1 MPSVPQNP
9 NTPDTY
15 AQERIAA
22 RISFLVGSV
31 LMIVKF
37 VAYLFT
43 GSSAIFSD
51 ALESI
56 VNVIA
61 SGFALWAVGYSYS
74 PADRTHPY
82 GHGKIEFVSAMLEGS
97 MILLAAA
104 VILSQAIVQFYRLEE
119 VHELFTGIVLVA
131 VAMVIN
137 GALGLFLYF
146 RGKRHNAIALQADG
160 EHLISDAIT
169 SAAVLV
175 SLVLIRLTG
184 LTILDPVCATLVSAY
199 VAWMGIHLVRRSVAG
214 LMDEQDPADD
224 RRIRALLDTHVGVG
238 AVEPR
243 ICSYHKLRHRH
254 TGRYHWIDFH
264 LVVPADWGVA
274 RAHEAASALEHEIE
288 LLLTYADATA
298 HVEPCVSEEC
308 ARCPVGCGSRMTG
321 PHPSGSRSS

>member
-1 MPSVPQNP
+1 MPTMPQNP

-15 AQERIAA
+15 QQERNAA
-22 RISFLVGSV
+22 LISLVVGSS
-31 LMIVKF
+31 LMLIKF

-61 SGFALWAVGYSYS
+61 SGFALWAVGFSYQ

-104 VILSQAIVQFYRLEE
+104 VILTQALAEFYRLTPVEHL
-119 VHELFTGIVLVA
+119 VSGIVMVS
-131 VAMVIN
+131 VAMLIN
-137 GALGLFLYF
+137 GSLGLFLIA
-146 RGKRHNAIALQADG
+146 RGKKHNAIALKADG
-160 EHLISDAIT
+160 EHLLSDAIT

-175 SLVLIRLTG
+175 ALVLIRLTG
-184 LTILDPVCATLVSAY
+184 WTILDPICATLVSIY
-199 VAWMGIHLVRRSVAG
+199 VAWLGLRLVRRSMAG
-214 LMDEQDPADD
+214 LLDEQDPQDD
-224 RRIRALLDTHVGVG
+224 HDLRALLDRHIGPS
-238 AVEPR
+238 AIEPR

-264 LVVPADWGVA
+264 LVVPANWGIA

-288 LLLTYADATA
+288 MMLTYADATA
-298 HVEPCVSEEC
+298 HIEPCPTEDC
-308 ARCPVGCGSRMTG
+308 AKCSGCSSVTTG
-321 PHPSGSRSS
+321 VRLEVRGK

>member
-1 MPSVPQNP
+1 MNASSLNP

-15 AQERIAA
+15 KQEHNAA
-22 RISFLVGSV
+22 LISLVVGSA
-31 LMIVKF
+31 LMLIKF

-61 SGFALWAVGYSYS
+61 SGFALWAVNFSYQ

-104 VILSQAIVQFYRLEE
+104 VILTQAIVGFYRPQPIDHLAS
-119 VHELFTGIVLVA
+119 GILLVA
-131 VAMVIN
+131 AAMLIN
-137 GALGLFLYF
+137 GGLGVFLII
-146 RGKRHNAIALQADG
+146 RGKRHNAIALKADG
-160 EHLISDAIT
+160 EHLLSDAIT

-175 SLVLIRLTG
+175 ALVLIKFTG
-184 LTILDPVCATLVSAY
+184 WVILDPVCATLVSIY
-199 VAWMGIHLVRRSVAG
+199 VAWMGVSLVRHSMGG
-214 LMDEQDPADD
+214 LLDEQDLKDD
-224 RRIRALLDTHVGVG
+224 HDLRALLDRHIGPA

-264 LVVPADWGVA
+264 LVVPANWGIQK
-274 RAHEAASALEHEIE
+274 AHEAASTLEHEIE

-298 HVEPCVSEEC
+298 HIEPCPAEEC
-308 ARCPVGCGSRMTG
+308 AKCSGCAFAESK
-321 PHPSGSRSS
+321 